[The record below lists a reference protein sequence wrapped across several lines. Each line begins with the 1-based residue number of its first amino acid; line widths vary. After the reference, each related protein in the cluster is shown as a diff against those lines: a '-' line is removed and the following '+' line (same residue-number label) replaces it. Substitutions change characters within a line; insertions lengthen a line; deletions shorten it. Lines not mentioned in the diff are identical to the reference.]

1 MIKRLYLHLE
11 AGYVWGKGYS
21 AEQKDIFEA
30 EIKEI
35 LTSLGWDRW
44 SQSMP
49 MSALEC
55 FRNDYERAYCHPM
68 TTVITVEE
76 NHIMDIV
83 EAVSKAKTF
92 MLRCHKVYDITE
104 EDRNYFDNIVKQ
116 RIPDKV

>member
-21 AEQKDIFEA
+21 DEKQVIFEA

-35 LTSLGWDRW
+35 MTKLGWDRW
-44 SQSMP
+44 SKSMP

-68 TTVITVEE
+68 TIVITVEE

-83 EAVSKAKTF
+83 EALSNAINFT
-92 MLRCHKVYDITE
+92 LRYHKVYDI
-104 EDRNYFDNIVKQ
+104 EDKDKNYFDNIIRK
-116 RIPDKV
+116 RIPKKI